1 MFRWLH
7 PNRNRRF
14 GERQFVLDVK
24 LRTRQMRVARW
35 RAAGMGLAGVIAL
48 VLFAL
53 LLWRGGQWFLNDA
66 VYENPA
72 FAIQRVEVRTDGVI
86 APAVIRRWALVR
98 PGQNLLSLDLMRVKR
113 DLEMYSP
120 IAGVS
125 VERVLPGTLRISVAE
140 REPVA
145 QAFSLQPRRGGGFN
159 SVPHDFDETGVVM
172 RPLDP
177 AWLLTPAPTNAILP
191 TLTGVPP
198 GDLNP
203 GHQAE
208 SPQVLAALR
217 LLAQLDRSPMA
228 GLVELQSIN
237 VASPEILEATTSQG
251 AHVTFSLDQFD
262 VQLRRW
268 RAIYNH
274 GQEQGK
280 AIATLDLSISNHLP
294 VRWVAGSTMPPLVNH
309 RHPGPVHPQPPAA
322 APGGRR
328 RDTAA
333 AQPLRQT

>member
-24 LRTRQMRVARW
+24 MHTRQMRVARW
-35 RAAGMGLAGVIAL
+35 RAAGMGLAGVMAL
-48 VLFAL
+48 ALFIL
-53 LLWRGGQWFLNDA
+53 IFWRGGQWFLRDA

-72 FAIQRVEVRTDGVI
+72 FAIRRVEVRTDGVI
-86 APAVIRRWALVR
+86 APAVIRRWAMVP
-98 PGQNLLSLDLMRVKR
+98 PGQNLWSLDLMRVKR

-125 VERVLPGTLRISVAE
+125 VERVLPDILRISVNE
-140 REPVA
+140 RQPVA

-159 SVPHDFDETGVVM
+159 AAPHDFDETGVVL

-177 AWLLTPAPTNAILP
+177 AWRLTPAPANALLP

-217 LLAQLDRSPMA
+217 LLTQLDRSPMA
-228 GLVELQSIN
+228 GLVELQSID

-294 VRWVAGSTMPPLVNH
+294 VRWVAGSALPPLLNQFVKPNKLK
-309 RHPGPVHPQPPAA
+309 RKNV
-322 APGGRR
+322 
-328 RDTAA
+328 
-333 AQPLRQT
+333 

>member
-1 MFRWLH
+1 M
-7 PNRNRRF
+7 
-14 GERQFVLDVK
+14 
-24 LRTRQMRVARW
+24 
-35 RAAGMGLAGVIAL
+35 
-48 VLFAL
+48 
-53 LLWRGGQWFLNDA
+53 
-66 VYENPA
+66 
-72 FAIQRVEVRTDGVI
+72 
-86 APAVIRRWALVR
+86 VR
-98 PGQNLLSLDLMRVKR
+98 PGQNLWSLDLMRVKR

-125 VERVLPGTLRISVAE
+125 VERVLPDILRISVTE
-140 REPVA
+140 RQPVA

-159 SVPHDFDETGVVM
+159 AAPHDFDETGVVL

-177 AWLLTPAPTNAILP
+177 AWRLTPAPANALLP

-217 LLAQLDRSPMA
+217 LLTQLDRSPMA
-228 GLVELQSIN
+228 GLVELQSID

-294 VRWVAGSTMPPLVNH
+294 VRWVAGSALPPLLNQFVKPNKLK
-309 RHPGPVHPQPPAA
+309 RKNV
-322 APGGRR
+322 
-328 RDTAA
+328 
-333 AQPLRQT
+333 

>member
-24 LRTRQMRVARW
+24 MHTRQMRVARW
-35 RAAGMGLAGVIAL
+35 RAAGMGLAGVMAL
-48 VLFAL
+48 ALFIL
-53 LLWRGGQWFLNDA
+53 IFWRGGQWFLRDA

-72 FAIQRVEVRTDGVI
+72 FAIRRVEVRTDGVI
-86 APAVIRRWALVR
+86 APAVIRRWAMVR
-98 PGQNLLSLDLMRVKR
+98 PGQNLWSLDLMRVKR

-125 VERVLPGTLRISVAE
+125 VERVLPDILRISVNE
-140 REPVA
+140 RQPVA
-145 QAFSLQPRRGGGFN
+145 QAFSLQPRPGGGFN
-159 SVPHDFDETGVVM
+159 AAPHAFDETGVVL

-177 AWLLTPAPTNAILP
+177 AWRLTPAPANALLP

-217 LLAQLDRSPMA
+217 LLTQLDRSPMA
-228 GLVELQSIN
+228 GLVELQSID

-251 AHVTFSLDQFD
+251 AHITFSLDQFD

-294 VRWVAGSTMPPLVNH
+294 VRWVAGSALPPLLNQFVKPNKLK
-309 RHPGPVHPQPPAA
+309 RKNV
-322 APGGRR
+322 
-328 RDTAA
+328 
-333 AQPLRQT
+333 

>member
-35 RAAGMGLAGVIAL
+35 RAAGTGLAGVLAL
-48 VLFAL
+48 ALFVLLF
-53 LLWRGGQWFLNDA
+53 WRGGRWFLNDA

-72 FAIQRVEVRTDGVI
+72 FAIQHVEVRTDGVI
-86 APAVIRRWALVR
+86 APAVIRRWAMVR

-125 VERVLPGTLRISVAE
+125 VERVLPGTLRISVTE
-140 REPVA
+140 RQAVA
-145 QAFSLQPRRGGGFN
+145 QAFSLQPRPGGGFN
-159 SVPHDFDETGVVM
+159 AVPHDFDETGVVM

-177 AWLLTPAPTNAILP
+177 AWRLTPAPTNAVLT

-203 GHQAE
+203 GRQAE

-217 LLAQLDRSPMA
+217 LLTQLDRSPM
-228 GLVELQSIN
+228 GGRVELQSID

-251 AHVTFSLDQFD
+251 ARITFSLDQFD

-268 RAIYNH
+268 RAIYDH

-294 VRWVAGSTMPPLVNH
+294 VRWVAGSAMPPLLNH
-309 RHPGPVHPQPPAA
+309 FLRPNQPK
-322 APGGRR
+322 RKNV
-328 RDTAA
+328 
-333 AQPLRQT
+333 

>member
-35 RAAGMGLAGVIAL
+35 RSAGTGLAGVMALALL
-48 VLFAL
+48 VLLF
-53 LLWRGGQWFLNDA
+53 WRGGQWFLADA
-66 VYENPA
+66 VYENSA
-72 FAIQRVEVRTDGVI
+72 FVIQHVDVRTDGVI

-125 VERVLPGTLRISVAE
+125 VERVLPGTLRIRVTE
-140 REPVA
+140 RQPVA
-145 QAFSLQPRRGGGFN
+145 QAISLQPLRGGGF
-159 SVPHDFDETGVVM
+159 STVLHDFDETGVVM

-177 AWLLTPAPTNAILP
+177 AWRLTPAPANALLP

-217 LLAQLDRSPMA
+217 LLTQLDRSPMA
-228 GLVELQSIN
+228 GLVELESIN

-251 AHVTFSLDQFD
+251 ARITFSLDQFD

-274 GQEQGK
+274 GQEQGQ
-280 AIATLDLSISNHLP
+280 AIAALDLSISNHLP
-294 VRWVAGSTMPPLVNH
+294 VRWVAGGALPPL
-309 RHPGPVHPQPPAA
+309 PGHLVKPNQLKRKNV
-322 APGGRR
+322 
-328 RDTAA
+328 
-333 AQPLRQT
+333 